1 MPAGRRVL
9 GIEFSSHGLAR
20 PLRNVAIAIV
30 GATACAVALRFY
42 PDRSRSYAVSLATA
56 YLSLS
61 CLTGALVIGP
71 FQVLSDRRPPLSSNL
86 RRDLGIWAAIFALVH
101 VAFGLLVHM
110 GGRIAQYFFR
120 PVHAGAMQIPRV
132 DAFGLANDS
141 GLIATAILI
150 VLLAISSNRAV
161 RMLGAERWKA
171 WQRSSYVAA
180 AATALHAAVYQLLD
194 RRDWPFVAVCWM
206 LFGVMLALQYAA
218 LRKRLANRDPA
229 AHRLRHDGS

>member
-1 MPAGRRVL
+1 ML
-9 GIEFSSHGLAR
+9 GIGFSSNALGR
-20 PLRNVAIAIV
+20 PLRNVAIAV
-30 GATACAVALRFY
+30 AGAMACAVALRFY
-42 PDRSRSYAVSLATA
+42 PDRAPSYAVSLATA

-71 FQVLSDRRPPLSSNL
+71 FQVLSGRRPPLSSNL
-86 RRDLGIWAAIFALVH
+86 RRDLGIWTALFALVH

-120 PVHAGAMQIPRV
+120 PVHAGAMQIPRI

-141 GLIATAILI
+141 GLVATAILI
-150 VLLAISSNRAV
+150 VLLAISSNRAL
-161 RMLGAERWKA
+161 RLLGAERWKA

-194 RRDWPFVAVCWM
+194 RRDWPFVAACWM
-206 LFGVMLALQYAA
+206 LFGVMLTLQYAGR
-218 LRKRLANRDPA
+218 RKRLANRDA
-229 AHRLRHDGS
+229 APHRLRRDGS